1 MGSTSQSTRTP
12 NSSCGYFRWRDVLG
26 YGSSSTDSL
35 FHAAPPCPAHIRH
48 LMVVVNSTIESMAYR
63 ESVTEGPPAGNPVP
77 GHSCLF
83 GTEEG
88 YGIGCKSENCAVV
101 GFCGG
106 GVMGKNGMNVA
117 FGRSFFGHQAAEL
130 FLYLGK
136 SSTFGTW
143 LDTKPLSLCS
153 N

>member
-1 MGSTSQSTRTP
+1 MWLFLKPLNVQMERRAWLWQFQHWFSIPCGAPVPSTHQTS
-12 NSSCGYFRWRDVLG
+12 
-26 YGSSSTDSL
+26 
-35 FHAAPPCPAHIRH
+35 
-48 LMVVVNSTIESMAYR
+48 VVVNLTIESMAYR
-63 ESVTEGPPAGNPVP
+63 GSVTEGPPAGNPGP

-83 GTEEG
+83 WTEEG
-88 YGIGCKSENCAVV
+88 YGIGCKSENCIVV

-117 FGRSFFGHQAAEL
+117 FGHSFFGHQASEL